1 MKSLIKYGLF
11 ILAVITASCDK
22 LLDVNPVTEI
32 GRPQAFESIASSK
45 GAVNGLYN
53 NLQGVYDWRVQ
64 LIGDL
69 LSDMSQQVDTWDAF
83 ISLDELAPTA
93 DNNEVLA
100 LYTILYRCVDISNNI
115 IEYVPQIEGATEA
128 EINDL
133 VGQAYFIRGLSYF
146 ELARFWGGIPN
157 VYGQQGVVIKLT
169 PSVGVSEED
178 FAPRATLRATYDQV
192 EADLLEAL
200 RILPDTRGDN
210 TLSRGYAI
218 KASARALLS
227 RYYLYNQ
234 DWAKAESFATE
245 VINNSMYSLVPYDQI
260 FRSKNSAESI
270 FELQYTS
277 SDPNGM
283 RNWYYPSNKG
293 GRGGAAL
300 HTALYQELTADPN
313 DDRGTYVDY
322 NGNAAVYYTT
332 KWDMAGNADNSQVL
346 RLAEQYLI
354 RAEARAEK
362 VSADLAGAVDDL
374 NAVRNR
380 AGISDFS
387 STDKQAILDA
397 ILQERKLEFVGEGH
411 RWFDVIRKGKAMET
425 FKNIVRTKGSL
436 PSYSLAS
443 EDLQVLPFP
452 TRELNA
458 NKNLE
463 QNAAYK

>member
-1 MKSLIKYGLF
+1 MKSLIKYGVLLLT
-11 ILAVITASCDK
+11 IIMASCSK
-22 LLDVNPVTEI
+22 LLEVTPVTEI
-32 GRPQAFESIASSK
+32 GKSQAFESIASSK
-45 GAVNGLYN
+45 GAVNGMYN
-53 NLQGVYDWRVQ
+53 NLQAVYDWRVQ

-69 LSDMSQQVDTWDAF
+69 MSDMSQQVDTWDAF
-83 ISLDELAPTA
+83 ISLDEMSPTA

-100 LYTILYRCVDISNNI
+100 LYTVLYRSIDIANNI
-115 IEYVPQIEGATEA
+115 IKYVPEVSGASEA

-133 VGQAYFIRGLSYF
+133 VGQAYFVRGLAYF

-157 VYGQQGVVIKLT
+157 VYGQLGVVVKLV
-169 PSVGVSEED
+169 PSEGVSEAD
-178 FAPRATLRATYDQV
+178 FATRSTLRATYDQV

-200 RILPDTRGDN
+200 RILPETRGDN
-210 TLSRGYAI
+210 VLNRGYAI
-218 KASARALLS
+218 KGSARALLA

-234 DWAKAESFATE
+234 VWDKAESFASE
-245 VINNSMYSLVPYDQI
+245 VINSSLYSLVPFEQV

-270 FELQYTS
+270 FELQYNV
-277 SDPNGM
+277 SDQNGM

-300 HTALYQELTADPN
+300 HTELYHEMIANP
-313 DDRGTYVDY
+313 DDERGVYVDF
-322 NGNAAVYYTT
+322 NANAGAYYTT
-332 KWDMAGNADNSQVL
+332 KWDMPGNADNGHVL

-362 VSADLAGAVDDL
+362 SAPDLAGSVNDL

-380 AGISDFS
+380 AGIADFS
-387 STDKQAILDA
+387 SGDRQTILDA

-411 RWFDVIRKGKAMET
+411 RWFDVLRKGKAMET

-443 EDLQVLPFP
+443 EDFQVLPFP

-458 NKNLE
+458 NQNLE
-463 QNAAYK
+463 QNAAYN